1 MRCIP
6 KHSLHPADRPFP
18 DASEWTVFPGQHLV
32 KGMEKFE
39 ISLGVANITLS
50 NMNGSNIA
58 LLHLVDPDNYR
69 KYIQPVCVDINNERS
84 LPVGSQCWVAS
95 WENESNGTGK
105 ALSRLCV
112 LW

>member
-1 MRCIP
+1 M
-6 KHSLHPADRPFP
+6 
-18 DASEWTVFPGQHLV
+18 